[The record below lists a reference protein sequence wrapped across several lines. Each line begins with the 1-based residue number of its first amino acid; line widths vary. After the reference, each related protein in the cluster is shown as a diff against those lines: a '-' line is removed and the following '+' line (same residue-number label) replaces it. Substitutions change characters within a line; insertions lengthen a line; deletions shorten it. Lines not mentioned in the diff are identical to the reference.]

1 MDAVIA
7 VKELGLT
14 FMKVKRRL
22 LCHVLSGGIAIKG
35 RRFMGE
41 MLLMAIVA
49 LNFRASLLMPDF
61 QKSRMADI
69 LICWCKKVSSK
80 QRLDNGTR
88 IKLVWFRFPPV
99 ITLD

>member
-14 FMKVKRRL
+14 FMKVKRSL
-22 LCHVLSGGIAIKG
+22 LCHVLSVGSKG
-35 RRFMGE
+35 RRFMGG
-41 MLLMAIVA
+41 MLLMAIVVF
-49 LNFRASLLMPDF
+49 NFRASLLMPDF

-80 QRLDNGTR
+80 QRLDNVSR
-88 IKLVWFRFPPV
+88 IGKVSLV
-99 ITLD
+99 